1 MSLRIRPA
9 READAGLLLSL
20 IRELAEYER
29 LAHEV
34 VGSEE
39 LLRRHLFGER
49 PAAEAV
55 IAEVDGEPAGF
66 ALFYTSFSTFLCRPG
81 LWLEDLLVRPQHRG
95 AGVGRALLAHLARV
109 ALERGYGRMEWWV
122 LDWNE
127 PAIGFYRSIGAV
139 PMSDWTVQRLEE
151 AALRALAE
159 ELGGRARG
167 PAARASTPP
176 G

>member
-81 LWLEDLLVRPQHRG
+81 LWLEDLFVRPQHRG

-127 PAIGFYRSIGAV
+127 PAIGFYRSIGAE
-139 PMSDWTVQRLEE
+139 PMSDWTVQRLQE

-159 ELGGRARG
+159 
-167 PAARASTPP
+167 S
-176 G
+176 